1 LAGPAKE
8 VTFHVAQAGRDEWS
22 GRLSEPN
29 RAKTDGPFAS
39 PARGL
44 DAIREVRAGGN
55 AGAVSL
61 LLREGTYVVAEPLQ
75 LTAEHSGTAE
85 GPTVIGAY
93 QDEKP
98 VLSGGRR
105 ITGWRE
111 GDNGVWQADLPEV
124 RAGAWYFRNLWV
136 NNERRSRPRV
146 PRQGTLTL
154 GGANPEQSAFTY
166 APGDIDPTWANRDDL
181 EVVVLQYWTEAR
193 LHIAAIDEATRTVTC
208 TGGSWRPL
216 YWTMGYYVENVREAL
231 SQPGDWYLD
240 RATGTLSYL
249 PLPGEDMA
257 RAEVI
262 APAAEQLVQLRGDF
276 EREALVRHVVLRGL
290 RFAHTEWP
298 LPKEGL
304 AYPQAELAVSA
315 AIWARGAHD
324 CAVESCEIAHCDS
337 WAIELEQ
344 GCRDCRLTRNTLR
357 DLGAGGMKIGE
368 FETRANDDAETCGT
382 VISDNTLTAGAQTYF
397 GGPGVWIG
405 NSSRNTVGH
414 NEISGSW
421 QWAISVGWRWAYFP
435 PQRARDN
442 VVEYNLI
449 HHLGSALGSHSSIY
463 TLGIQPGTV
472 IRNNVIHHCAGYGI
486 GLDQSSTGILV
497 ENNLVYRNA
506 AGLHFNWD
514 CLGDI
519 VRSNLFAFNG
529 PAQWTR
535 YGDAPQ
541 SEDMNANVIERNL
554 CVWNDGRLWV
564 EPKWPNYRM
573 AIDNNLYWDYS
584 GKPVTFLGFPL
595 EEWRT
600 KGPWLD
606 RNSVIADPLFVD
618 PEHDDFRLRD
628 GSPARG
634 LCGLSDQELCAK
646 CGVRKE

>member
-1 LAGPAKE
+1 
-8 VTFHVAQAGRDEWS
+8 
-22 GRLSEPN
+22 
-29 RAKTDGPFAS
+29 
-39 PARGL
+39 
-44 DAIREVRAGGN
+44 
-55 AGAVSL
+55 
-61 LLREGTYVVAEPLQ
+61 
-75 LTAEHSGTAE
+75 
-85 GPTVIGAY
+85 
-93 QDEKP
+93 
-98 VLSGGRR
+98 
-105 ITGWRE
+105 
-111 GDNGVWQADLPEV
+111 
-124 RAGAWYFRNLWV
+124 
-136 NNERRSRPRV
+136 
-146 PRQGTLTL
+146 
-154 GGANPEQSAFTY
+154 
-166 APGDIDPTWANRDDL
+166 
-181 EVVVLQYWTEAR
+181 
-193 LHIAAIDEATRTVTC
+193 
-208 TGGSWRPL
+208 
-216 YWTMGYYVENVREAL
+216 
-231 SQPGDWYLD
+231 
-240 RATGTLSYL
+240 
-249 PLPGEDMA
+249 
-257 RAEVI
+257 
-262 APAAEQLVQLRGDF
+262 
-276 EREALVRHVVLRGL
+276 
-290 RFAHTEWP
+290 
-298 LPKEGL
+298 
-304 AYPQAELAVSA
+304 
-315 AIWARGAHD
+315 
-324 CAVESCEIAHCDS
+324 
-337 WAIELEQ
+337 
-344 GCRDCRLTRNTLR
+344 
-357 DLGAGGMKIGE
+357 MKIGE